1 MSLSLTALI
10 DTRVASGAI
19 PSMPMSL
26 WLAAIMPAV
35 CVPWAGPPSIGPSTG
50 LATPLTAQET
60 DRLVSTRPT
69 RSGCVSSMRVSMTP
83 TVTGA
88 RVTTTA
94 AASLAPMASAPQ
106 FVPDEATGLFGPGI
120 VGAASA
126 SGASAAAAGAF
137 AGAAASGAAASGAA
151 ASGAA
156 ASAGGGSGFV
166 NRSMSGTAATRVGP
180 IEWTLTP
187 AFARAAA
194 RSGANEADSLWAKRV
209 PNCG

>member
-1 MSLSLTALI
+1 
-10 DTRVASGAI
+10 
-19 PSMPMSL
+19 
-26 WLAAIMPAV
+26 
-35 CVPWAGPPSIGPSTG
+35 
-50 LATPLTAQET
+50 
-60 DRLVSTRPT
+60 
-69 RSGCVSSMRVSMTP
+69 MRVSMTP

-88 RVTTTA
+88 RVTATA

-126 SGASAAAAGAF
+126 SGAF
-137 AGAAASGAAASGAA
+137 AGAAAASASGAAASGAA
-151 ASGAA
+151 S
-156 ASAGGGSGFV
+156 GGGSGFV

-209 PNCG
+209 ANCG

>member
-1 MSLSLTALI
+1 
-10 DTRVASGAI
+10 
-19 PSMPMSL
+19 
-26 WLAAIMPAV
+26 
-35 CVPWAGPPSIGPSTG
+35 
-50 LATPLTAQET
+50 
-60 DRLVSTRPT
+60 
-69 RSGCVSSMRVSMTP
+69 MRVSMTP

-88 RVTTTA
+88 RVTETA

-126 SGASAAAAGAF
+126 SGAFAF
-137 AGAAASGAAASGAA
+137 AAASGAAA
-151 ASGAA
+151 AS
-156 ASAGGGSGFV
+156 GGGSGFV

>member
-1 MSLSLTALI
+1 
-10 DTRVASGAI
+10 
-19 PSMPMSL
+19 
-26 WLAAIMPAV
+26 
-35 CVPWAGPPSIGPSTG
+35 
-50 LATPLTAQET
+50 
-60 DRLVSTRPT
+60 
-69 RSGCVSSMRVSMTP
+69 MRVSMTP

-126 SGASAAAAGAF
+126 SGAFAFAAAAS
-137 AGAAASGAAASGAA
+137 ASGAAASGAA

-156 ASAGGGSGFV
+156 AAAGGGSGFV